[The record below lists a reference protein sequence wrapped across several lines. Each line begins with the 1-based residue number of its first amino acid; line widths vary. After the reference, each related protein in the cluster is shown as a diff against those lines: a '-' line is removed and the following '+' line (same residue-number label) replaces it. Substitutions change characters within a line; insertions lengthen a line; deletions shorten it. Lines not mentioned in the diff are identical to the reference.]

1 MPEPCDA
8 STNWLEGNLGIYY
21 RSDHCYPATWVVQD
35 IYLKT
40 LSESDSVMTTPIL
53 SVITWGRT
61 GEFSRGYLL
70 FDDYPR
76 DFYLLSLRGFDSA
89 SYLKTFGLT
98 DADLSQFYFIK
109 SLFSPYWWRLRLVV
123 NITV

>member
-1 MPEPCDA
+1 MPDRADA
-8 STNWLEGNLGIYY
+8 STNWLEGYLGIYY
-21 RSDHCYPATWVVQD
+21 RSVIAYPATWVVQD

-40 LSESDSVMTTPIL
+40 LSEAIPVMTTPIL

-61 GEFSRGYLL
+61 GDFPRGYLL

-76 DFYLLSLRGFDSA
+76 DFYLLSPVVFDSA

-98 DADLSQFYFIK
+98 DADLHNLYFIK
-109 SLFSPYWWRLRLVV
+109 SLFSPYW
-123 NITV
+123 

>member
-1 MPEPCDA
+1 
-8 STNWLEGNLGIYY
+8 
-21 RSDHCYPATWVVQD
+21 
-35 IYLKT
+35 
-40 LSESDSVMTTPIL
+40 MTTPIL

-61 GEFSRGYLL
+61 GEFSSGYLL

-98 DADLSQFYFIK
+98 DADLSQSLFIK
-109 SLFSPYWWRLRLVV
+109 SPFSPYWWRLRLVV
-123 NITV
+123 NDSV